1 MIVCGVPIE
10 VLIVTVLVT
19 TLRVATPLTLGA
31 LSGLFCE
38 RSGVVNIAI
47 EGMMLMGAFSAYAVG
62 TITSNIWLG
71 VLAAPLSAALLAAL
85 HALLSVTFKID
96 QIISGTVVN
105 ILAFGMTGYFY
116 DQYYARNAPPV
127 GSLPTWE
134 IPFLSEIPV
143 YGNLFSHQPI
153 IWTALLLVAVVHF
166 VIFYTRWGLRTRA
179 VGEHPRAADTVG
191 INVFFMRYANVIIGG
206 GIAGLAGAYFI
217 AEVSS
222 FTPGITA
229 GRGFISL
236 AALIFGKWTPFG
248 AWGAALLFGLSSA
261 AQINIQQCETGTVAG
276 GGFLDILGGIPTWMV
291 VVVAVLIIGLAA
303 LKRLN
308 ATRPQALPSW
318 LSVFATR
325 APLGIISAML
335 IGLLLLGP
343 LVVALRQYNLLQ
355 LIGILPYL
363 VTIVVLAGLV
373 GRATPPAAI
382 GIPYE
387 K

>member
-10 VLIVTVLVT
+10 VLIMTVLVT

-62 TITSNIWLG
+62 TITGNIWLG

-105 ILAFGMTGYFY
+105 ILAFGMTGFFY
-116 DQYYARNAPPV
+116 DQYYARNAPPI
-127 GSLPTWE
+127 GSLPIWE
-134 IPFLSEIPV
+134 IPFLSQLDP
-143 YGNLFSHQPI
+143 YGGLFSHQPI
-153 IWTALLLVAVVHF
+153 IWAALILVAVVHF

-191 INVFFMRYANVIIGG
+191 VNVFFMRYANVIIGG

-222 FTPGITA
+222 FTPGMTA
-229 GRGFISL
+229 GRGFIAL

-248 AWGAALLFGLSSA
+248 AWGAALLFGLASA
-261 AQINIQQCETGTVAG
+261 AQINIQQCDTGTAAG
-276 GGFLDILGGIPTWMV
+276 SSFLDLLGGIPTWMV
-291 VVVAVLIIGLAA
+291 VVVAVLIIGLSA

-308 ATRPQALPSW
+308 AMRPESLPSW
-318 LSVFATR
+318 LSAFASRT
-325 APLGIISAML
+325 PLGIVSAML

-343 LVVALRQYNLLQ
+343 LVVTLRQYNLIQ

>member
-1 MIVCGVPIE
+1 MIVCGVTIDS
-10 VLIVTVLVT
+10 LFVTVLVT

-47 EGMMLMGAFSAYAVG
+47 EGMMLLGAFSAYAVG
-62 TITSNIWLG
+62 SITGSIWLG
-71 VLAAPLSAALLAAL
+71 LLAAVLSAGMLAAL

-127 GSLPTWE
+127 SRLPIWE
-134 IPFLSEIPV
+134 IPFLSQLDV
-143 YGNLFSHQPI
+143 YDKLFAHQPI
-153 IWTALLLVAVVHF
+153 IWAALLLVAVVHF
-166 VIFYTRWGLRTRA
+166 VLFYTRWGLRTRA

-206 GIAGLAGAYFI
+206 SIAGLAGAYLV

-222 FTPGITA
+222 FSPGMTA
-229 GRGFISL
+229 GRGFIAL

-248 AWGAALLFGLSSA
+248 AWGAALLFGLASS
-261 AQINIQQCETGTVAG
+261 AQINIQQCDTGTAAG
-276 GGFLDILGGIPTWMV
+276 SSFLDLLGGIPTWMV
-291 VVVAVLIIGLAA
+291 VVVAALIISLAA

-308 ATRPQALPSW
+308 AMRPEALPSW
-318 LSVFATR
+318 LSAFASRT
-325 APLGIISAML
+325 PLAIVSAML

-343 LVVALRQYNLLQ
+343 LVVTLRQYNLLQ

-373 GRATPPAAI
+373 GRSTPPAAV
-382 GIPYE
+382 GIPYD